1 MAEVAPTSP
10 VDCIRAIEDVI
21 EDSQE
26 HCDEN
31 PHYDDID
38 ELRRMESE
46 ELGEVLEA
54 VSYYLNGRHTNSGLT
69 GRNDLWGFSGI
80 KGEESRVETAKT
92 LKLVSKC
99 FRLALK
105 KNVIRLNARLKGY
118 KNHEAM
124 LAGKYALAERVWKED
139 PYHHDY

>member
-1 MAEVAPTSP
+1 MDTP
-10 VDCIRAIEDVI
+10 R
-21 EDSQE
+21 SQKAS
-26 HCDEN
+26 N
-31 PHYDDID
+31 SSAAAGATLSRI
-38 ELRRMESE
+38 
-46 ELGEVLEA
+46 
-54 VSYYLNGRHTNSGLT
+54 NGRHTNSGLT

>member
-1 MAEVAPTSP
+1 MLS
-10 VDCIRAIEDVI
+10 DK
-21 EDSQE
+21 
-26 HCDEN
+26 
-31 PHYDDID
+31 
-38 ELRRMESE
+38 
-46 ELGEVLEA
+46 VLEA

-118 KNHEAM
+118 KDHEAM
-124 LAGKYALAERVWKED
+124 LAAKYALARRVWEED
-139 PYHHDY
+139 PYHDNDY

>member
-1 MAEVAPTSP
+1 MNPATGPHGTPRKAPAVTAETT
-10 VDCIRAIEDVI
+10 EDR
-21 EDSQE
+21 
-26 HCDEN
+26 
-31 PHYDDID
+31 
-38 ELRRMESE
+38 LRR
-46 ELGEVLEA
+46 
-54 VSYYLNGRHTNSGLT
+54 NSGLT

-118 KNHEAM
+118 KDQEAM
-124 LAGKYALAERVWKED
+124 LAAKYALARRVWEED
-139 PYHHDY
+139 PYHDHDY